1 MRIGVL
7 GATGPA
13 GRGLAARLASC
24 GHEVLAGSREQAK
37 AQATVDELQ
46 TQWGSQLGS
55 ITAVDNRDACDAPV
69 VVLAV
74 HADAALHTAKQFAN
88 ELQGKI
94 VVSMANDL
102 VKNGSEFNANLPP
115 YGSVAK
121 EMQAFLWNSHVVTA
135 FHLVPAAEF
144 GALDRE
150 MESDVVACGDDDD
163 ARAQLISIIESIP
176 DLRAFDGGSLAN
188 AVGMETFAAVL
199 LTINIRHKSKASLRL
214 TGIRDRDPR

>member
-13 GRGLAARLASC
+13 GRGLAARLSAC
-24 GHEVLAGSREQAK
+24 GHEVLAGSRDAAK
-37 AQATVDELQ
+37 AEATVEALRER
-46 TQWGSQLGS
+46 WGSALGT
-55 ITAVDNRDACDAPV
+55 IHPVGNREACDAPV

-74 HADAALHTAKQFAN
+74 HADAALMTSKQFAS
-88 ELQGKI
+88 ELEGKI

-102 VKNGSEFNANLPP
+102 VKNGNEFNATLPP

-121 EMQAFLWNSHVVTA
+121 EMQAFLWNSKVVTA

-144 GALDRE
+144 EALDRD
-150 MESDVVACGDDDD
+150 MESDVVACGDDDE
-163 ARAQLISIIESIP
+163 ARSTLMEIIESIP
-176 DLRAFDGGSLAN
+176 NLRAFDGGSLAN

-214 TGIRDRDPR
+214 AGIRDGE